1 LHIGGEEMGSIFGTT
16 ADIKTMSKWK
26 NIEIPTFFKSVC

>member
-26 NIEIPTFFKSVC
+26 NIEISTSNKNET